1 MFFVTDVTGPTTAT
15 KALLVAYDIWGFSS
29 QVIQG
34 ADILA
39 TADKDHQYQVFM
51 PDFFDGEP
59 CNPAWYVFNW
69 HSSFLSGPLLRII
82 LFIQLIM
89 GNW

>member
-1 MFFVTDVTGPTTAT
+1 
-15 KALLVAYDIWGFSS
+15 VAYDIWGYSP

-39 TADKDHQYQVFM
+39 TSDKDHQYQVFM

-59 CNPAWYVFNW
+59 CNRAWYVTSAPESPFD
-69 HSSFLSGPLLRII
+69 LII
-82 LFIQLIM
+82 YTIYGEIVS
-89 GNW
+89 